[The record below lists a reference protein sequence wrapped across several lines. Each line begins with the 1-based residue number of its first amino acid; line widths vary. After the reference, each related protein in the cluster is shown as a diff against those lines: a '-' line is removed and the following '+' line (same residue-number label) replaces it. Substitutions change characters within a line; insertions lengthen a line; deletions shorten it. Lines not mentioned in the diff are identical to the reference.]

1 EVGCC
6 LRRRRQCAS
15 ETGGHTAS
23 RGRAE
28 KNQKLSEARAQSV
41 KDSLIDKSPGLAAAQ
56 ISVKGYG
63 SNRPLVPNTSALNMS
78 KNRRVEF
85 KVMNR
90 EALKKEIERRKML
103 KK

>member
-1 EVGCC
+1 MKWPQLSIEI
-6 LRRRRQCAS
+6 
-15 ETGGHTAS
+15 GGHTDS
-23 RGRAE
+23 RGRAD
-28 KNQKLSEARAQSV
+28 KNQRLSEDRAQAV
-41 KDSLIDKSPGLAAAQ
+41 KDYLIDKFPGLAAAQ